1 MQISDENSA
10 WVRETRE
17 RVSTPTKH
25 RNKRKEKLNINN
37 GTKQIRDSQDRGDDV
52 ATFAW
57 HQNLQTVML
66 IRKVNICNKIMN
78 VSEI

>member
-10 WVRETRE
+10 WVRETSE
-17 RVSTPTKH
+17 RVSTPTQH

-37 GTKQIRDSQDRGDDV
+37 GTKQIRDSQDRGDDA

-66 IRKVNICNKIMN
+66 IRKVNTCNKIMN